1 MPRGRKKA
9 TEEPKK
15 PVKPKKTVKAK
26 RIAAEPT
33 VKPTVKP
40 EVVSSNIYYM
50 IESLSGVQAWVYRT
64 DGLYVVRRDQEEPF
78 KTFMCNAGL
87 IPINLKI
94 RTSMNFIDAI
104 AKYSDQSRA
113 V

>member
-1 MPRGRKKA
+1 MPRGRKKT

-26 RIAAEPT
+26 KIATKPKEEPI
-33 VKPTVKP
+33 VKT

-64 DGLYVVRRDQEEPF
+64 DGLYVVRREQEESF
-78 KTFMCNAGL
+78 RKFMVNAGL
-87 IPINLKI
+87 IPVKLKI
-94 RTSMNFIDAI
+94 RTSMGFIDAI
-104 AKYSDQSRA
+104 TKYNDQSRA